1 MLKYIKQTLIR
12 SSVTFTILVLAF
24 YLFGYHAS
32 AAEQPA
38 MTAKMIFALFAA
50 SFLFCASSFILKASK
65 LPRAL
70 IYLIHCAFCTL
81 SAFLL
86 YIIVL
91 GNATTPAGKLVC
103 VILTLIIYAIIM
115 GIRAVIISH
124 KED

>member
-1 MLKYIKQTLIR
+1 MLKYIKQTFLR
-12 SSVTFTILVLAF
+12 SCVTFTVLVLAF
-24 YLFGYHAS
+24 YTFGYYAS
-32 AAEQPA
+32 AAELPA
-38 MTAKMIFALFAA
+38 MTSKMIFALFAA
-50 SFLFCASSFILKASK
+50 SVLFSASAYILKAGK

-70 IYLIHCAFCTL
+70 VYIIHCVFCVV

-103 VILTLIIYAIIM
+103 IILTLIVYAIIM
-115 GIRAVIISH
+115 GIRAAIISR